1 MQCSVSLLPSL
12 FYYYYYI
19 LCSQGWVAVSRN
31 TSSDES
37 SEWCTVHDIQ
47 TVETRPEDD
56 LPISGSS
63 PLTWSTVRAANIPSL
78 QQVENDPTA
87 QRFRAGNIEIISTGI
102 REENVSRPV
111 ITIDLNIRRR
121 ARRIVQQERREDAED
136 IMEGVG
142 VEVDNPEDGAN
153 AEEVEVDGQNFL
165 SANSLSTL
173 DVLSRFTTR
182 DRGEASNSNE
192 TEEPSAA
199 GEEGEE
205 REAEAEAGPSN
216 AVRNRGSGG
225 SGSYLI
231 IGPGSRARARLL
243 YFGSPGAHRSPPELK
258 LSSSHQFSYH
268 LGLRCREY
276 RKMRRFVRTFRG

>member
-1 MQCSVSLLPSL
+1 M
-12 FYYYYYI
+12 
-19 LCSQGWVAVSRN
+19 AVSRN

-56 LPISGSS
+56 LPISGTS

-87 QRFRAGNIEIISTGI
+87 QRFRAGNIEIISTGM

-121 ARRIVQQERREDAED
+121 ARRLVQQERREDAED
-136 IMEGVG
+136 ILEGVG

-153 AEEVEVDGQNFL
+153 AEEMEVDGQNFL

-173 DVLSRFTTR
+173 DVLGRLRTGG
-182 DRGEASNSNE
+182 DNGASNSNNSNNSNE
-192 TEEPSAA
+192 TEERAEA
-199 GEEGEE
+199 GEEAEE
-205 REAEAEAGPSN
+205 REAEAGPSN
-216 AVRNRGSGG
+216 AAPRRG

-243 YFGSPGAHRSPPELK
+243 YFGSPGAHRSHISRYLP
-258 LSSSHQFSYH
+258 QQN
-268 LGLRCREY
+268 
-276 RKMRRFVRTFRG
+276 

>member
-1 MQCSVSLLPSL
+1 M
-12 FYYYYYI
+12 
-19 LCSQGWVAVSRN
+19 AVSRN

-56 LPISGSS
+56 LPISGTS

-87 QRFRAGNIEIISTGI
+87 QRFRAGNIEIISTGM

-121 ARRIVQQERREDAED
+121 ARRLVQQERREDAED
-136 IMEGVG
+136 ILEGVG

-153 AEEVEVDGQNFL
+153 AEEMEVDGQNFL

-173 DVLSRFTTR
+173 DVLGRLRTGG
-182 DRGEASNSNE
+182 DNGASNSNNSNNSNE
-192 TEEPSAA
+192 TEERAEA
-199 GEEGEE
+199 GEEAEE
-205 REAEAEAGPSN
+205 REAEAGPSN
-216 AVRNRGSGG
+216 AAPRRG

-243 YFGSPGAHRSPPELK
+243 YFGSPGAHRSHISRYLRP
-258 LSSSHQFSYH
+258 HQN
-268 LGLRCREY
+268 
-276 RKMRRFVRTFRG
+276 

>member
-1 MQCSVSLLPSL
+1 M
-12 FYYYYYI
+12 YYYNI
-19 LCSQGWVAVSRN
+19 CVPQGWVAVSRN

-87 QRFRAGNIEIISTGI
+87 QRFRAGNIEIISTGM

-121 ARRIVQQERREDAED
+121 AGRLVQQERREDAED

-142 VEVDNPEDGAN
+142 VEVDTPEDGAN

-173 DVLSRFTTR
+173 QRLS
-182 DRGEASNSNE
+182 ALQHNANNSNNSDE
-192 TEEPSAA
+192 TEERSEA
-199 GEEGEE
+199 GEEAEE
-205 REAEAEAGPSN
+205 REAEAGPSN
-216 AVRNRGSGG
+216 AAPRRG

-243 YFGSPGAHRSPPELK
+243 YFGSPGAHR
-258 LSSSHQFSYH
+258 
-268 LGLRCREY
+268 
-276 RKMRRFVRTFRG
+276 

>member
-1 MQCSVSLLPSL
+1 M
-12 FYYYYYI
+12 
-19 LCSQGWVAVSRN
+19 AVSRN
-31 TSSDES
+31 TSNDES

-47 TVETRPEDD
+47 TVATRPEDD
-56 LPISGSS
+56 LPVSGSA
-63 PLTWSTVRAANIPSL
+63 PLTWSTVRSANLPSL

-142 VEVDNPEDGAN
+142 VDVDNSEDGAN
-153 AEEVEVDGQNFL
+153 AEEVEVDGQNFV
-165 SANSLSTL
+165 SANRLSTL
-173 DVLSRFTTR
+173 DLLDSFRNR
-182 DRGEASNSNE
+182 DREEASNSNE

-205 REAEAEAGPSN
+205 REAEAGPSN

-258 LSSSHQFSYH
+258 LSSVTPILLSF
-268 LGLRCREY
+268 
-276 RKMRRFVRTFRG
+276 